1 MSSYVTG
8 YETSRLLFNYT
19 SWVSPRDGP
28 NPKDDP
34 LPPSPAPALPDFSE
48 LRFLH
53 VAPALSSGGQE
64 GCLSTAARQ
73 VLRFFSHTEESTG
86 SYINSELAL

>member
-19 SWVSPRDGP
+19 SWVSPRDIL
-28 NPKDDP
+28 NPKDQPPP
-34 LPPSPAPALPDFSE
+34 LPRPPPALPDFSE

-53 VAPALSSGGQE
+53 VAPALSSGGKE

-73 VLRFFSHTEESTG
+73 VLRFF
-86 SYINSELAL
+86 N